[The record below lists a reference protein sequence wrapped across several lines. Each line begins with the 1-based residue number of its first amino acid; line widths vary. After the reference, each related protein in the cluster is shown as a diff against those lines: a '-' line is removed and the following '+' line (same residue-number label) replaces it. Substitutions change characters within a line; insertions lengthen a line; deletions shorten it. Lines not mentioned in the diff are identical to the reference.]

1 MSESNVTISVQP
13 GPEAYTVVVSGRVDS
28 SNANELDSTLQ
39 QLIKDDHEKLVIQLT
54 DVVYMSSAGL
64 RAIVSA
70 LREAKKKRGGDV
82 RIAAPSE
89 RVSEVFALAG
99 LNPLF
104 QTYGDVKTAVASF
117 D

>member
-13 GPEAYTVVVSGRVDS
+13 GPEAYIVVVSGRVDS
-28 SNANELDSTLQ
+28 SNANELDTILQ

-70 LREAKKKRGGDV
+70 LREVKKKRGGDV
-82 RIAAPSE
+82 RIAAPSQ

-104 QTYGDVKTAVASF
+104 QTFDDVETAVASF